1 MTYRWREHA
10 EGLEV
15 LFAGLRDQAEI
26 DEWISRDP
34 VARHEAVLRENGV
47 PDAAIDELNAAIASE
62 IDAAVEFARTSPE
75 PAPEQ
80 AFTDLWADA
89 DRAPAEAG
97 VA

>member
-15 LFAGLRDQAEI
+15 LFAGLREQSEI

-34 VARHEAVLRENGV
+34 IARHEALLRENGV
-47 PDAAIDELNAAIASE
+47 PDSE
-62 IDAAVEFARTSPE
+62 IDAVAAAIEAEIEAALEFARSSPQ
-75 PAPEQ
+75 PSPEQ
-80 AFTDLWADA
+80 AFTDMGWRRKA
-89 DRAPAEAG
+89 AEAG